1 MGLVSYC
8 CGLTLI
14 STCPSP
20 NLWSFLHN
28 QTEIE
33 WKEEKKNWVTLELV
47 EVDVLDVKSVE
58 ALTRIV
64 IGRKVFLE
72 IGEEDPSLDMG
83 IRILETLQDRSKGSV
98 GNISLLRTLLQELI
112 HRSHFN
118 AERIL
123 L

>member
-20 NLWSFLHN
+20 NFCSFLHN

>member
-20 NLWSFLHN
+20 NFWSFLYN

-58 ALTRIV
+58 VLMRIV

-83 IRILETLQDRSKGSV
+83 IRILETLQDRSEGSV